1 MPPKLL
7 LNILYK
13 YNEDKEPYCLCAVS
27 DLSGFNYF
35 TRNTVAEHL
44 RFASRTVVQRTTPG
58 TRQTVGLKDNPFLCH
73 TYVRAD
79 GLSGVLVA
87 DKDYPLRVAFSL
99 LSKTM
104 TDYEGK
110 VGNKWKDVTKDLEQ
124 EPVFMV
130 ADLAKYQNPTE
141 ADKLSKVQKSLD
153 EVKDIMQRNIEEVLK
168 RGETL
173 ESLMDKSADL
183 STVSVQF
190 YNKAKKTNQCCSA
203 Y

>member
-87 DKDYPLRVAFSL
+87 DKDYPLRV
-99 LSKTM
+99 
-104 TDYEGK
+104 
-110 VGNKWKDVTKDLEQ
+110 GNKWKDVTKDLEQ

-190 YNKAKKTNQCCSA
+190 YKQGEKDQPMLLRVLGPARPVAPTL
-203 Y
+203 